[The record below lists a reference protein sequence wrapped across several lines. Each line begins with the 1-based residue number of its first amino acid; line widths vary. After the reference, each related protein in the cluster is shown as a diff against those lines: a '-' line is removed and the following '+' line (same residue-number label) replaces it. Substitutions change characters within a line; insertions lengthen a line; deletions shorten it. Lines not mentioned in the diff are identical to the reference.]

1 MSSASEILSNCFKAG
16 VDYPILNY
24 VSSLWSD
31 PQADP
36 NDDPVRTFIR
46 PLLEGE
52 QIEARTIDQV
62 CEALQALWVARTG
75 GMKKGTSGKGEP
87 TKLENVLDMR
97 RQEALSK
104 RQTVTQVVDIASV
117 VKARDTQVNLKALEK
132 AEAKIAAKMAKRDRK
147 NAYESSKLLDA
158 AKAQKSYEE
167 LFLEVNPLQSAS
179 QNKGKSKDIHL
190 ENIDVSFGSLRILSN
205 ATLTLP
211 HGRRAGLIG
220 RNGIGKSTLLR
231 AMALREVAI
240 PQHITIL
247 YVQQEVIGDDTLAID
262 SVLQADVHRT
272 RLMTEE
278 AELNATLQSMED
290 AADQAE
296 ASAKENGA
304 LPAQDEASSS
314 AEAKKKDRK
323 RDEVTARLGEVQN
336 ILVEIDADSGPS
348 RAAELLAGLGFSA
361 SDQKLPTRAFSGG
374 WRMRL
379 SLARALFC
387 KPDLLLLD
395 EPSNNLDLNALA
407 WLEDYLQTWPSTL
420 FVVSHDRAF
429 LDAVATDII
438 HQHNE
443 RLDYYKGNFTQFYAT
458 KSERAKQQRREYD
471 AQEQYKQHLQ
481 AFIDRWR
488 YNANRAAQAQMKI
501 KILEKLPDL
510 EPPEEDDVVTF
521 KFPETDKIS
530 PPLLQLSDVSFGYTK
545 DKPLLKDVNVDV
557 GLDSRMGLIGANGA
571 GKSTLLKLLIG
582 ELRPTS
588 GQQTRN
594 GRLRIA
600 YFAQHHI
607 DSLDLTVN
615 SVQFLA
621 KMFPGKSEQE
631 YRQHLGA
638 FGITGMTSLQLIGTL
653 SGGQK
658 SRVSFATLSL
668 QQPHVSIA
676 LTTRFI
682 LHFSHKESDTTF
694 YFTHQI
700 LLLDEPTN
708 HLDIEGLD
716 ALMNALKAWNGGV
729 IVISHDSTFLHTVC
743 DQLWVCADQ
752 KVEKF
757 YGDVTEYKN
766 IIVNNAK
773 NKPT

>member
-1 MSSASEILSNCFKAG
+1 MSSASEILSNCFQAG
-16 VDYPILNY
+16 LDYPILNY

-36 NDDPVRTFIR
+36 NDDPVETFIR

-52 QIEARTIDQV
+52 QIEPRKIDQV
-62 CEALQALWVARTG
+62 CEALQALWVEQTG
-75 GMKKGTSGKGEP
+75 GSKGRSGKGEP

-97 RQEALSK
+97 RQEGLSK

-167 LFLEVNPLQSAS
+167 LFLEVNPLQSSS

-272 RLMTEE
+272 RLMNEE

-304 LPAQDEASSS
+304 LPPAQDEASSS

-323 RDEVTARLGEVQN
+323 RDEVTVRLGEVQN
-336 ILVEIDADSGPS
+336 LLVEIDADSGPS

-361 SDQKLPTRAFSGG
+361 SDQKMPTRAFSGG

-545 DKPLLKDVNVDV
+545 DKLLLKDVNVDV

-571 GKSTLLKLLIG
+571 GKSTMLKLLIG
-582 ELRPTS
+582 ELQPTS

-668 QQPHVSIA
+668 QQPH
-676 LTTRFI
+676 
-682 LHFSHKESDTTF
+682 
-694 YFTHQI
+694 I